1 MTKKTATHANKAYMV
16 AMQDLRRSN
25 AATPIPLP
33 KHKGHRGAKKRAAIA
48 AQMATD

>member
-1 MTKKTATHANKAYMV
+1 MAKKTRKHANKAYMA

-48 AQMATD
+48 TQMLTD